1 MLALL
6 APSLRSPERTRPQHL
21 RQMCHRVS
29 AYVRMRLADERIA
42 RSDAKGFKLEWFK
55 ERRIVTF
62 RAVHSLANRPH
73 LHFSGG
79 YGVSYSLR

>member
-6 APSLRSPERTRPQHL
+6 TPSLRSPERTRPQHL

-42 RSDAKGFKLEWFK
+42 RSDAKGFKLEVVQGAK
-55 ERRIVTF
+55 DR
-62 RAVHSLANRPH
+62 
-73 LHFSGG
+73 HFSGCSFAG
-79 YGVSYSLR
+79 